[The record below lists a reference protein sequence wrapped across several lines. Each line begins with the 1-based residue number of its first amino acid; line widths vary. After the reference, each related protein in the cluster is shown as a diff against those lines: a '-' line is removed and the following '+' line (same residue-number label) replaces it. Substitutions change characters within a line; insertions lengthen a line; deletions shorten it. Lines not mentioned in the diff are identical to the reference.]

1 MKKVKVVCGVVYNNK
16 NEILITQRGDQKNYK
31 KWEFPGGKVKPNE
44 ELNKSIKRELKEELN
59 VVVDP
64 IKVIYSNTYKKYDL
78 IFIECLY
85 ETGTIELNEH
95 LDYNW
100 TKIKD
105 LGNYN
110 FLEGDKEFINYLL
123 TRPHWVPNLLS
134 YGTHRVPRQSI
145 KLW

>member
-31 KWEFPGGKVKPNE
+31 KWELPGGNVKP
-44 ELNKSIKRELKEELN
+44 KEELN

-110 FLEGDKEFINYLL
+110 FLEGDKEFINHLL

-134 YGTHRVPRQSI
+134 YGTHRVPR
-145 KLW
+145 

>member
-59 VVVDP
+59 VVIDP

-110 FLEGDKEFINYLL
+110 FLEGDKEFINHLL

-134 YGTHRVPRQSI
+134 YGTHRVPR
-145 KLW
+145 

>member
-85 ETGTIELNEH
+85 VTGTIELNEH

-105 LGNYN
+105 LVNFN
-110 FLEGDKEFINYLL
+110 FLEGDKEFINHLL
-123 TRPHWVPNLLS
+123 TRPH
-134 YGTHRVPRQSI
+134 
-145 KLW
+145 

>member
-64 IKVIYSNTYKKYDL
+64 IKVIYSNTNKKYDL

-134 YGTHRVPRQSI
+134 YGTHRVPR
-145 KLW
+145 

>member
-16 NEILITQRGDQKNYK
+16 NEILITQRGDKKNYK

-59 VVVDP
+59 VVVYP

-110 FLEGDKEFINYLL
+110 FLEGDKEFINHLL
-123 TRPHWVPNLLS
+123 TRPH
-134 YGTHRVPRQSI
+134 
-145 KLW
+145 

>member
-59 VVVDP
+59 VVVYP

-110 FLEGDKEFINYLL
+110 FLEGDKEFINHLL

-134 YGTHRVPRQSI
+134 YGTHRVPR
-145 KLW
+145 